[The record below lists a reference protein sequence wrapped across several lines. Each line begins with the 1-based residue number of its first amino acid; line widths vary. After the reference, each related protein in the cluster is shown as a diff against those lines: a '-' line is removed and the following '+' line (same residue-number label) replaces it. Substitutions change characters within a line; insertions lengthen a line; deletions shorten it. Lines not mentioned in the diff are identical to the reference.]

1 MYHKQGNKKTCKNV
15 QLFCFAAFLTLVGKA
30 KLCLQNLLIRSTV
43 TNKIMIHFQRMNA
56 KVTTC
61 VLIICLN
68 QASALAIP
76 KWSDIFSSLQP
87 YKDPETLMLEEE
99 DV

>member
-1 MYHKQGNKKTCKNV
+1 MLLHT
-15 QLFCFAAFLTLVGKA
+15 LFHLIMIIQTLFLTEYALA
-30 KLCLQNLLIRSTV
+30 
-43 TNKIMIHFQRMNA
+43 NKIMIYFQRMNA

-99 DV
+99 EGEPRVGFVQVSLAVLPTL